1 MKIQDK
7 VVLITGAS
15 EGIGKALAELLA
27 GKGAKVV
34 LAARSDDKI
43 RALVEKLPGAMGIHA
58 DMMKDKDIDSM
69 IKAALQKHGRIDIL
83 INNAGQGLFGTVES
97 TDIEQYKA
105 MMNLNVYAPL
115 LAMQK
120 VIPAM
125 RKAGG
130 GLILNISSMVS
141 KNAYPMLG
149 AYASTKYALNA
160 LSLTARN
167 ELAGD
172 KITVCVF
179 HPKMTATKFGEN
191 AVGPHPDFSSR
202 PSGLQVDTAEQV
214 AEKVLEQIVSE
225 VAEANM

>member
-15 EGIGKALAELLA
+15 EGIGKALALLLA
-27 GKGAKVV
+27 TQGAKVV

-43 RALVEKLPGAMGIHA
+43 RALVEKIPGAIGIHA
-58 DMMKDKDIDSM
+58 DMLNDMDIDKM
-69 IKAALQKHGRIDIL
+69 IETTLQKHGRIDIL
-83 INNAGQGLFGTVES
+83 INNAGQGLYGTIES
-97 TDIEQYKA
+97 TKIEQYKT

-115 LAMQK
+115 RAMQK

-149 AYASTKYALNA
+149 AYAYTKYALNA
-160 LSLTARN
+160 LSFTARN

-179 HPKMTATKFGEN
+179 HPKMTATKFNEN
-191 AVGPHPDFSSR
+191 AVGPRPDFSSR

-214 AEKVLEQIVSE
+214 AEKVLEQIGTE